1 MEIYKRKLI
10 SFEGEY
16 NMDNIYSKF
25 CNIMMISKF
34 DYMIFEGVVKGIP
47 VLHNC
52 ERYKEIGYYYD
63 SIEKAK
69 DQIEH
74 IVMFHEIIWIIT

>member
-1 MEIYKRKLI
+1 
-10 SFEGEY
+10 
-16 NMDNIYSKF
+16 
-25 CNIMMISKF
+25 MISKF

-63 SIEKAK
+63 GIERQK
-69 DQIEH
+69 IR
-74 IVMFHEIIWIIT
+74 